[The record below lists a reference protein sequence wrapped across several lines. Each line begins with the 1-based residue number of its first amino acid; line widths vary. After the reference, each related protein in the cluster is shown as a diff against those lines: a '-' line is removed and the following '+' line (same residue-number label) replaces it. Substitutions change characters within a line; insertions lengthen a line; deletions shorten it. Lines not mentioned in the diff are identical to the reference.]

1 MNISGKVVRE
11 IDLTE
16 LGPIHI
22 GRNITE
28 YAWNGTDEFG
38 DRLANGVYL
47 YRVVTRLNNENLEL
61 RKTDADQYFKKEF
74 GKMYLIGN

>member
-1 MNISGKVVRE
+1 MTITGKVVRE
-11 IDLTE
+11 IDLSE

-28 YAWNGTDEFG
+28 YAWNGTDDYG

-47 YRVVTRLNNENLEL
+47 YRVVTRLHGEKNELNP
-61 RKTDADQYFKKEF
+61 TAADQYFKKEF
-74 GKMYLIGN
+74 GKMFLMGN